1 MPPTILTTG
10 LRRVGTGRADRLYG
24 ADGDDTI
31 FGFNGADELH
41 GGDGRDLIFGGA
53 GSDQIGWLDY
63 SRPVPPGEVDPGLEA
78 GDDTMNGGDGDDWIG
93 GGDGDDRLLGG
104 AGRDFLS
111 GGNGADTL
119 IGGAG
124 ENWLIGDDGDD
135 RLYGGDDADVFFGGR
150 LWYPDLGGSPDD
162 DPGNDTVIARG
173 GDDSIRGGPGDDL
186 LLGQDGQDTILGE
199 VGADTIMGGNDADV
213 LVGGAG
219 ADVIHGGAGD
229 DLLIGGLRSLKPG
242 ADGLPDFDNGADILA
257 GGFGDDTLVG
267 GGGADMLRGG
277 PGDDMLLGGGGAD
290 TLVAGS
296 GADWLTGGAAD
307 DLFWLVPG
315 GDVTITDFR
324 TAPRT
329 VAITFNE
336 LEAGSTLSG
345 SYGLAWGVVNDDA
358 VDPTFADGTLLDG
371 YYPVTVREGGS
382 VRAVNGTLGISD
394 PDGRLFVVEAGTVI
408 KASFSHGTVT
418 TWRDGQQ
425 LETFSLPYAESR
437 PDLGTLLAGMQ
448 PADHIEIE
456 GRTNIGNLAM
466 SVPLDDITLRYTEA
480 TEHDLLRVATAAQ
493 EAGLL
498 ASATDV
504 AGGVRME
511 FGGVAVTLLGLTAA
525 EATTDWFA

>member
-1 MPPTILTTG
+1 M
-10 LRRVGTGRADRLYG
+10 
-24 ADGDDTI
+24 
-31 FGFNGADELH
+31 
-41 GGDGRDLIFGGA
+41 
-53 GSDQIGWLDY
+53 
-63 SRPVPPGEVDPGLEA
+63 
-78 GDDTMNGGDGDDWIG
+78 
-93 GGDGDDRLLGG
+93 
-104 AGRDFLS
+104 
-111 GGNGADTL
+111 
-119 IGGAG
+119 
-124 ENWLIGDDGDD
+124 GDDGND
-135 RLYGGDDADVFFGGR
+135 RLYGGDAADAIYGGA
-150 LWYPDLGGSPDD
+150 WWSPDLGGSPDD
-162 DPGNDTVIARG
+162 DPGNDTVVARG
-173 GDDSIRGGPGDDL
+173 GNDSVRGGAGDDL
-186 LLGQDGQDTILGE
+186 LLGQDGQDTIFGE
-199 VGADTIMGGNDADV
+199 IGADTILGGNDADV

-219 ADVIHGGAGD
+219 ADVVNGGAGN

-242 ADGLPDFDNGADILA
+242 AEGLPDFDNGADILA
-257 GGFGDDTLVG
+257 GGFGDDTLIG

-277 PGDDMLLGGGGAD
+277 PGDDLLRGGGGAD
-290 TLVAGS
+290 TLVGAA
-296 GADWLTGGAAD
+296 GADVMTGGAAD

-345 SYGLAWGVVNDDA
+345 SYGMAWGVVNDDA

-382 VRAVNGTLGISD
+382 VRAVSGTLGISD
-394 PDGRLFVVEAGTVI
+394 PDGRLFVVDAGTVI
-408 KASFSHGTVT
+408 KAANSNGTVT
-418 TWRDGQQ
+418 TWRDGQL
-425 LETFSLPYAESR
+425 LETFSLPYAQSR

-480 TEHDLLRVATAAQ
+480 ADHDLLRVATAAQ

-511 FGGVAVTLLGLTAA
+511 FGGIAVTLLGLTAA
-525 EATTDWFA
+525 EASTDWFA